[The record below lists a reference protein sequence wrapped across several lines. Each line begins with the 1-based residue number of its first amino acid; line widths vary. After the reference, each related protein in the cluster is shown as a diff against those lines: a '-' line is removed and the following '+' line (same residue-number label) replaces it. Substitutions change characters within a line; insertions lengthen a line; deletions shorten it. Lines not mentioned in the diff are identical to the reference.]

1 VVQSNI
7 SARDNSMIRAME
19 TAGLVQNQVAGPLV
33 LLRILLLSPD
43 NTHTL
48 PYVSYTGQRRGS
60 VRRVRRRRDRQHRGG
75 IPEQPT
81 AA

>member
-19 TAGLVQNQVAGPLV
+19 TAGWVQNQVAIPLV
-33 LLRILLLSPD
+33 LLLIPVLSPD
-43 NTHTL
+43 CTRTL

-60 VRRVRRRRDRQHRGG
+60 VRRVRRPRDRQHRGG
-75 IPEQPT
+75 IPEQP
-81 AA
+81 ARA